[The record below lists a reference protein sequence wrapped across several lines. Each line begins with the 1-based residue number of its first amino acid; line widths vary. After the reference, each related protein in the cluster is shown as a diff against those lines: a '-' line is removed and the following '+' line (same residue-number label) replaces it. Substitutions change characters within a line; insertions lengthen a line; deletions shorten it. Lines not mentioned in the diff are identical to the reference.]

1 MSSLSCPSAAVCN
14 ATDPNG
20 ILRTADSGKKWVN
33 QVLPTGVTSV
43 GYLSCPSASTCMAG
57 GSLGQGAVTVHT
69 TDAGARWAAVDL
81 PTGISQL
88 DAVAC
93 RAASVCE
100 AGGTISA
107 GYGIERTTNGGT
119 AWVNQTLM
127 YTPTTPFGSG
137 QLSSI
142 VCSKES
148 VCVAATTGSY
158 IFRTNDGGTRWADDK
173 TVPSGFAPKAVAC
186 PSTSVCDAVGG
197 GISRTTDGGATWVS
211 STVPSASTADLVDIA
226 CPSVKVCEAVGYNDS
241 TSGGALALR
250 TTDGGARWFGQKVPS
265 NMAELSAVACPSTST
280 CEVIGASFAIS
291 SGYTVLDCWG
301 SPQCEMA
308 SSGSQPSYPYSLRTT
323 DGGTRW
329 VSKKLPANVGTLN
342 SIACPSTSVC
352 EAVGASAAAARAT
365 PSPASGSFR
374 AS

>member
-142 VCSKES
+142 AVLQGVGLRCRYDGELHLPYQRWRDQMGRRQDSPLRLRPE
-148 VCVAATTGSY
+148 GSH
-158 IFRTNDGGTRWADDK
+158 
-173 TVPSGFAPKAVAC
+173 VPV
-186 PSTSVCDAVGG
+186 
-197 GISRTTDGGATWVS
+197 
-211 STVPSASTADLVDIA
+211 DL
-226 CPSVKVCEAVGYNDS
+226 G
-241 TSGGALALR
+241 LL
-250 TTDGGARWFGQKVPS
+250 
-265 NMAELSAVACPSTST
+265 
-280 CEVIGASFAIS
+280 
-291 SGYTVLDCWG
+291 
-301 SPQCEMA
+301 
-308 SSGSQPSYPYSLRTT
+308 
-323 DGGTRW
+323 
-329 VSKKLPANVGTLN
+329 
-342 SIACPSTSVC
+342 
-352 EAVGASAAAARAT
+352 
-365 PSPASGSFR
+365 
-374 AS
+374 